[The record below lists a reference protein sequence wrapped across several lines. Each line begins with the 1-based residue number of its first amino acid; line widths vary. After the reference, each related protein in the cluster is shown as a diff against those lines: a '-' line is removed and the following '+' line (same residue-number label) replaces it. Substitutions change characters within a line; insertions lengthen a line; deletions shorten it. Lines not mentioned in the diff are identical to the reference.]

1 MMAALSLLTVA
12 AAAVVI
18 WHAVCV
24 LNKMHYTGEGC
35 QRYGRFIGFGLSHI
49 ALAAG
54 ALLAAIDAAHG
65 ILSLAGIAVTL
76 ACAGLVAFE
85 RREGR

>member
-1 MMAALSLLTVA
+1 MITALSLLTVA

-24 LNKMHYTGEGC
+24 LNKMHYASGGG
-35 QRYGRFIGFGLSHI
+35 QRYGQFIGFGLSYV

-76 ACAGLVAFE
+76 ASAGLIAFE